1 MISRAKYQIIIC
13 NFVISGIRL
22 WACRVGNFLGQ
33 HCQQVQQVRQNFF
46 LIDMEPWLAG
56 TWRSSSLPLMFFCRR
71 SPRYQQWIIFHKSG
85 SSHLQ
90 PEASSGLPEKSFRVR
105 SKRDGGDE
113 GGGVVAWQ
121 RWGPGTA
128 LSHQVT
134 HYSLLTTHYEYHDMT
149 LLWHELH
156 IFQKKWHFHSV
167 PRERWPIIQSW
178 SLFSNPTTP
187 TLKRSSPRSKRSR

>member
-1 MISRAKYQIIIC
+1 
-13 NFVISGIRL
+13 
-22 WACRVGNFLGQ
+22 
-33 HCQQVQQVRQNFF
+33 
-46 LIDMEPWLAG
+46 MEPWLDLSAG

-71 SPRYQQWIIFHKSG
+71 SPRWKQKQQWIIFPKSG

-134 HYSLLTTHYEYHDMT
+134 HYSLLWIPWHDIVMAWIAYFSKEMT
-149 LLWHELH
+149 FSLSPEREVTDHTELEL
-156 IFQKKWHFHSV
+156 IFESFL
-167 PRERWPIIQSW
+167 
-178 SLFSNPTTP
+178 SLDFRMGTISTCTY
-187 TLKRSSPRSKRSR
+187 T